1 MTGVTSS
8 HGGKEWVLP
17 EANSQFA
24 TENQSL
30 ENEIPLGGPG
40 FPELYVSFRKCRVFQ
55 GNLEIGMK
63 SILPGSFA

>member
-1 MTGVTSS
+1 MGQI
-8 HGGKEWVLP
+8 P

-24 TENQSL
+24 TENQRL
-30 ENEIPLGGPG
+30 EHEIPLGGPG
-40 FPELYVSFRKCRVFQ
+40 FPELYVSFSECSLFQ